1 MAKFNTE
8 RCLGNTFYSFGF
20 GFIAIAIA
28 DIIIYSY
35 DEIDVDRD
43 LAVKRVPYFGSFHKS
58 EKQEK
63 RRRRRKSAE
72 ENSMETTFDIG
83 YQLEN
88 FFNFL

>member
-1 MAKFNTE
+1 MVKNCWTTTDMQNILFLKKCPQPVAKFNTE

-43 LAVKRVPYFGSFHKS
+43 LAVKRVP
-58 EKQEK
+58 
-63 RRRRRKSAE
+63 
-72 ENSMETTFDIG
+72 
-83 YQLEN
+83 
-88 FFNFL
+88 